1 MDLILCILK
10 YQDILRLYNT
20 ATKNHNKGNK

>member
-1 MDLILCILK
+1 MDLSLCIVK
-10 YQDILRLYNT
+10 SQDILRLYNT